1 MKLLISTS
9 DVPARDR
16 FNYWHDVACQ
26 TIIQHDARPKCRPS
40 FQASLQIGDLA
51 TAGVL
56 LFENSPM
63 DATRTAR
70 QIACETADELFICR
84 QIFGNVVF
92 EQNGQRALLEPG
104 DVILLDPQLPC
115 GCRFPSD
122 SNMLLLKV
130 PRRELEARLGQTR
143 EMVLCPIKRSGP
155 EGELTSSLIAML
167 PPYIGRMRPAVEET
181 VKDQVLDLF
190 ALSLTQALGTQRP
203 NVSSARSLA
212 AMRLRAVIEA
222 RLSDPSL
229 TAGSVA
235 AAAEISVRYANS
247 LLARDGTSIMRLI
260 QTRRLERC
268 RRSLEDPFQAHRTL
282 TEIAYC
288 WGFSDMTHFG
298 RRFKATYGMLP
309 REYRI
314 LAKNAGFVPQGD
326 ADRIANDAF
335 RLSG

>member
-16 FNYWHDVACQ
+16 FTYWHDVACQ
-26 TIIQHDARPKCRPS
+26 TIIQHDAKPKCRPT
-40 FQASLQIGDLA
+40 FQAALQIGDLA
-51 TAGVL
+51 TARVF

-63 DATRTAR
+63 DVTRTAR
-70 QIACETADELFICR
+70 QIAYQTADELFICR
-84 QIFGNVVF
+84 QIFGNVAF
-92 EQNGQRALLEPG
+92 EQNGQQALLEPG
-104 DVILLDPQLPC
+104 DVILLDPQLPN
-115 GCRFPSD
+115 GCTFPSD

-143 EMVLCPIKRSGP
+143 EMVLCPIKRSAP
-155 EGELTSSLIAML
+155 EGELTSSLMAML
-167 PPYIGRMRPAVEET
+167 PPYIGRMRPAIEEI

-190 ALSLTQALGTQRP
+190 AVSLAQAMGTQRP

-212 AMRLRAVIEA
+212 VMRLRAVIEA
-222 RLSDPSL
+222 RLSDRSV

-235 AAAEISVRYANS
+235 AAARISVRYANS
-247 LLARDGTSIMRLI
+247 LLTREGTSIMRLI

-268 RRSLEDPFQAHRTL
+268 RRSLEDPLQAHRTL

-298 RRFKATYGMLP
+298 RRFKATYGMSP

-314 LAKNAGFVPQGD
+314 LAKNAGFVAQRR
-326 ADRIANDAF
+326 ADRIANDA
-335 RLSG
+335 LA